1 MTATQ
6 TDSVLQNKRSEL
18 ARLIRAQSSQLSV
31 DDGEHE
37 LIDWMQ
43 GMNRR
48 HEAVTLL
55 DTFTRTLADVDAALM
70 AIKEGSY
77 GTCTECGEPIAKKR
91 LRAIPW
97 TSHCIRCQEVIDHGH
112 YRPFGSPDGARHS
125 SV

>member
-6 TDSVLQNKRSEL
+6 TDSVLQNKRSQL

-31 DDGEHE
+31 DQGEHE

-43 GMNRR
+43 GLNRR

-55 DTFTRTLADVDAALM
+55 DAFSRTLADVDAALM
-70 AIKEGSY
+70 AMKEGSY
-77 GTCTECGEPIAKKR
+77 GTCTECDEPIANKR

-97 TSHCIRCQEVIDHGH
+97 TSHCIRCQELIDLQNHT
-112 YRPFGSPDGARHS
+112 GSAHWLG
-125 SV
+125 